1 MSGTF
6 IRARRRLNPIA
17 SFGLAVGV
25 GALIPLSMLLVSFFF
40 PKEVSLVTILASPF
54 VCGFSAGIVFRTDP
68 LKGVVRSVLL
78 GIVAYLVFFAG
89 LFALAI
95 FTRSES
101 IAFVIYIHFTV
112 VFFIPIFI
120 VVPPIG
126 SVLGALVGRAVG
138 GAVERRLPTI

>member
-1 MSGTF
+1 
-6 IRARRRLNPIA
+6 
-17 SFGLAVGV
+17 
-25 GALIPLSMLLVSFFF
+25 
-40 PKEVSLVTILASPF
+40 
-54 VCGFSAGIVFRTDP
+54 
-68 LKGVVRSVLL
+68 
-78 GIVAYLVFFAG
+78 

-126 SVLGALVGRAVG
+126 SVLAALVGRQSGCCGKTIANYLAVRRSIEIRRG
-138 GAVERRLPTI
+138 SSHVHRGREARHTVIAGLISICDLRDNTVEDRFFSLYRYDRAIAISQI